1 MINLTN
7 TLAPSGAFCAQPA
20 ELVGGV
26 NQPENYIYNPG
37 VLEYHRGSYTIEER
51 DAKAT
56 SWITECNKIPLIA
69 QADINAYGQTCIQL
83 AQNLSHI
90 GGNLRL
96 GPLRGAVR
104 PCLLMD
110 AMTQGAGDFTFFN
123 YKAGCQPENA
133 ERVKADLRP
142 ILLAANPHNETY
154 RIQVVDTAIGGHGI
168 NALTSYLRE
177 LKEKQPEFR
186 KQKWVLDLHIIHAT
200 DGRTDIGNI
209 EKVKS
214 QFGAGVFEVQLQ
226 RYVVPDLIVED
237 YEAALGLDITS
248 DHGKIL
254 VKQSYQPGQF
264 LLKCDD
270 GSRLVK
276 SEALVVT
283 FDELFSQ
290 SITDEMLHNQNL
302 NQVGVVW
309 KDYQQKG

>member
-7 TLAPSGAFCAQPA
+7 TLAPSGAFCAQPPA
-20 ELVGGV
+20 PNGGV
-26 NQPENYIYNPG
+26 NQPESYIYNPG
-37 VLEYHRGSYTIEER
+37 VLEHHRGSYTIEER

-56 SWITECNKIPLIA
+56 SWIAESKKTPLIA
-69 QADINAYGQTCIQL
+69 QADVNAYGQTCIQL
-83 AQNLSHI
+83 AQDLANAD
-90 GGNLRL
+90 GNLRL

-133 ERVKADLRP
+133 ERVKADLYP
-142 ILLAANPHNETY
+142 ILAAANPHQETY
-154 RIQVVDTAIGGHGI
+154 KIQVVDTAIGGHGI
-168 NALTSYLRE
+168 NALTQYLRE
-177 LKEKQPEFR
+177 LKERNEFR
-186 KQKWVLDLHIIHAT
+186 NQKWVLDLRIIHAN
-200 DGRTDIGNI
+200 DAQTDIGNI
-209 EKVKS
+209 ERARSHFV
-214 QFGAGVFEVQLQ
+214 AGGFEIQLQ

-248 DHGKIL
+248 DHGKFL
-254 VKQSYQPGQF
+254 VKQSYKPGQF
-264 LLKCDD
+264 LLKGDD
-270 GSRLVK
+270 GTRLVK

-309 KDYQQKG
+309 NDYQQKG